1 MKMADTDALFARS
14 LNAAAAVTLSVD
26 KNTSEMLT
34 GLIPLSRLVLNVEKK
49 QCFAQIDSGH
59 VLLLVKDGTVLVI
72 IRCRLQLVQYQSS
85 LSLHYHESRSS
96 TISSSLRRWTTVG

>member
-59 VLLLVKDGTVLVI
+59 VLLLLVKA
-72 IRCRLQLVQYQSS
+72 
-85 LSLHYHESRSS
+85 
-96 TISSSLRRWTTVG
+96 